1 MPREGQGAVAVHRR
15 SATPLRKGVMPM
27 GTGRGA
33 RVLRLLVCIIVVL
46 VIAVYFAPK
55 AC

>member
-1 MPREGQGAVAVHRR
+1 
-15 SATPLRKGVMPM
+15 M

-33 RVLRLLVCIIVVL
+33 RVLRLLVGIIVVL

>member
-1 MPREGQGAVAVHRR
+1 MGA
-15 SATPLRKGVMPM
+15 
-27 GTGRGA
+27 GRGA
-33 RVLRLLVCIIVVL
+33 KALRLLVCIVVIL

>member
-1 MPREGQGAVAVHRR
+1 
-15 SATPLRKGVMPM
+15 M

-33 RVLRLLVCIIVVL
+33 RALRLLVCIVAVL
-46 VIAVYFAPK
+46 AIAVYFAPK